1 MNDTQTGSFHILLI
15 SPNPAEN
22 RLLKSLLLQEECF
35 RVISSHGVD
44 AGLTL
49 LAKERFDACLLDLD
63 SRRGISFDPVVRLFE
78 LHPLLP
84 VVAVTRQEDEG
95 LCKKVVQMGAQDC
108 LAKGILNHEI
118 LKRVLCFSIE
128 RLRTRTFLKDSTSLF
143 QGLIESIP
151 EGVVVVSGT
160 GHIRFANAAAG
171 DILGRPA
178 PELFETV
185 FEHSL
190 EVQAPV
196 EIETVSRGGK
206 GHAEMRVVPVA
217 WENETLAVVTLRD
230 ITSRKQNEKGL
241 TQHIERLTL
250 LHHIT
255 RSIAERQDLESI
267 FNVLLDHLED
277 KLPVDFAGLWIADR
291 ESSTCSIVSTGPR
304 SQEMAAELGLETGT
318 LVNSN
323 QSVLDRNGCTEGVY
337 IPNTSR
343 EEQCWIA
350 GKLSGA
356 GLGSLALEP
365 LLLEKRLLGWLLVA
379 RVSTD
384 AFDRGELVFLQQLC
398 SHTALA
404 FRQKQLLHHL
414 QKTTGELRRTQE
426 EVMRQERLRALGQ
439 MASGIVHDI
448 NNALSPIVGYTDMLL
463 EDDSIA
469 ASPRAQ
475 KHLKHVRTAAGD
487 IMDIVTRMRA
497 FYRRHE
503 DEKKQFPVDLNA
515 IITQVV
521 QLTRPRWKD
530 MAQRKGVVIDVTTE
544 LDPELDLVKGVE
556 SELREAVTN
565 LIINSVDAMDSGGSI
580 HLGTTQKGGQV
591 LLHVSDTGTGMD
603 RTTQSRCMEPFFT
616 TKGEGGT
623 GLGLAMVYGTVKRH
637 RGSLDIESE
646 QGRGTTI
653 SLTLPVHRARE
664 KDMSEPSS
672 VQTDLPHLRILC
684 IDDEQALRTLVVE
697 MLAQEGHRVETAASG
712 EEGIAACATALKAGK
727 PFDVVIT
734 DLGMPHL
741 NGIAVTDE
749 LKRVSPQI
757 PVILLTGWDQKSV
770 ETGETS
776 NRTDYIL
783 RKPPTL
789 RGLRK
794 ALRHVLQEGS
804 SSPGDG

>member
-1 MNDTQTGSFHILLI
+1 MNDTQTGS
-15 SPNPAEN
+15 
-22 RLLKSLLLQEECF
+22 
-35 RVISSHGVD
+35 
-44 AGLTL
+44 
-49 LAKERFDACLLDLD
+49 
-63 SRRGISFDPVVRLFE
+63 
-78 LHPLLP
+78 LP
-84 VVAVTRQEDEG
+84 
-95 LCKKVVQMGAQDC
+95 
-108 LAKGILNHEI
+108 
-118 LKRVLCFSIE
+118 
-128 RLRTRTFLKDSTSLF
+128 SLF
-143 QGLIESIP
+143 QGLIENIP

-171 DILGRPA
+171 TILSRSPT
-178 PELFETV
+178 ELFGSV

-190 EVQAPV
+190 EIQGPV
-196 EIETVSRGGK
+196 EIESVSPGGK
-206 GHAEMRVVPVA
+206 VHAEMRVVPVA
-217 WENETLAVVTLRD
+217 WKNETFAVVTLRD
-230 ITSRKQNEKGL
+230 ITSRKQNEKKL

-277 KLPVDFAGLWIADR
+277 KLPVDFAGLWLADR
-291 ESSTCSIVSTGPR
+291 EGGTCSIVSTGPR
-304 SQEMAAELGLETGT
+304 SQEMASELDLETGT
-318 LVNSN
+318 LINAN
-323 QSVLDRNGCTEGVY
+323 QTVLDRNGYTEGVY
-337 IPNTSR
+337 IPDTSG

-350 GKLSGA
+350 GKLSRA
-356 GLGSLALEP
+356 GLGSLVFEP

-379 RVSTD
+379 RASAA
-384 AFDRGELVFLQQLC
+384 AFDRGELVFLRQLC

-426 EVMRQERLRALGQ
+426 EVLRQERLRALGQ

-463 EDDSIA
+463 EDDTIA
-469 ASPRAQ
+469 GSPRAQ

-487 IMDIVTRMRA
+487 IMNIVTRMRA

-503 DEKKQFPVDLNA
+503 DEDKQLPVDLNA
-515 IITQVV
+515 VITQAVD
-521 QLTRPRWKD
+521 LTRPRWKD
-530 MAQRKGVVIDVTTE
+530 MAQRRGAVIDVTTE
-544 LDPELDLVKGVE
+544 LDPELGLVKGVE

-580 HLGTTQKGGQV
+580 CLRTSRIGEQA
-591 LLHVSDTGTGMD
+591 LLHVSDTGGGMD
-603 RTTQSRCMEPFFT
+603 RTTQARCMEPFFT

-653 SLTLPVHRARE
+653 SLTLPVHRARGE
-664 KDMSEPSS
+664 SRQERLSG
-672 VQTDLPHLRILC
+672 QTDLPQLRILC
-684 IDDEQALRTLVVE
+684 IDDEQTLRDLVVE
-697 MLAQEGHRVETAASG
+697 MLEQEGHRVDTAASG
-712 EEGIAACATALKAGK
+712 EEGIAACAAALNAGK
-727 PFDVVIT
+727 PFDVVLT

-741 NGIAVTDE
+741 DGIAVTDE
-749 LKRVSPQI
+749 LKRVMPQT

-770 ETGETS
+770 ETGEPST
-776 NRTDYIL
+776 RTDYIL

-794 ALRHVLQEGS
+794 ALRHVLQEGT
-804 SSPGDG
+804 SPSGDG

>member
-1 MNDTQTGSFHILLI
+1 MTDTQTGSFHILLI

-22 RLLKSLLLQEECF
+22 QLLKGLLLQEECF
-35 RVISSHGVD
+35 RVTSSHGVD
-44 AGLTL
+44 AGLGL
-49 LAKERFDACLLDLD
+49 LANESFDACLLDLD
-63 SRRGISFDPVVRLFE
+63 SPRGVSFDPLVPLLE
-78 LHPLLP
+78 LNPLLP
-84 VVAVTRQEDEG
+84 VVALTRQEDAG

-108 LAKGILNHEI
+108 LAKGILTHEL

-128 RLRTRTFLKDSTSLF
+128 RFRARTLLKDSTSLF
-143 QGLIESIP
+143 HGLIESIP

-171 DILGRPA
+171 NILGRPA
-178 PELFETV
+178 PELFGTV

-190 EVQAPV
+190 EVQAPL
-196 EIETVSRGGK
+196 EIESVSTGGK
-206 GHAEMRVVPVA
+206 GHAEMRVVRVA

-230 ITSRKQNEKGL
+230 ITSRKQNEKEL

-255 RSIAERQDLESI
+255 QSIAERQDLESI
-267 FNVLLDHLED
+267 INVLLHHLED
-277 KLPVDFAGLWIADR
+277 KLPVDFAGLWLADR
-291 ESSTCSIVSTGPR
+291 ESGTCSIVATGPL
-304 SQEMAAELGLETGT
+304 SQELAAEMDLEAGT
-318 LVNSN
+318 LVDTTQTVLN
-323 QSVLDRNGCTEGVY
+323 QEGCSEGIY
-337 IPNTSR
+337 IPNTSG
-343 EEQCWIA
+343 EKQCWIA
-350 GKLSGA
+350 DKLSRA
-356 GLGSLALEP
+356 GLGSLAFEP
-365 LLLEKRLLGWLLVA
+365 LLLEKRLVGWVLVA
-379 RVSTD
+379 RVPAV
-384 AFDRGELVFLQQLC
+384 AFDPEELVFLQQLC

-426 EVMRQERLRALGQ
+426 EILRQERLRALGQ

-469 ASPRAQ
+469 GSPRAQ

-503 DEKKQFPVDLNA
+503 DEKKQLPVDLNA
-515 IITQVV
+515 VITQAVD
-521 QLTRPRWKD
+521 LTRPRWKD
-530 MAQRKGVVIDVTTE
+530 MAQRKGAVIDVTTE
-544 LDPELDLVKGVE
+544 LDPEPGLVKGVE

-580 HLGTTQKGGQV
+580 RLRTSQKGGQV
-591 LLHVSDTGTGMD
+591 LLQVSDTGAGMD

-616 TKGEGGT
+616 TKGQGGT

-637 RGSLDIESE
+637 RGSLDIESG

-653 SLTLPVHRARE
+653 SLTLPLHRTRE
-664 KDMSEPSS
+664 RNKPEPSS
-672 VQTDLPHLRILC
+672 MQTDLPHLRILC
-684 IDDEQALRTLVVE
+684 IDDEQALRDLAVE
-697 MLAQEGHRVETAASG
+697 MLEQEGHQVDTAASG
-712 EEGIAACATALKAGK
+712 KEGIAACATALKSGK

-749 LKRVSPQI
+749 LKRVSPQT
-757 PVILLTGWDQKSV
+757 PVILLTGWDQTSV
-770 ETGETS
+770 ETGEPST
-776 NRTDYIL
+776 RTDYIL

-789 RGLRK
+789 RGLRR

-804 SSPGDG
+804 SPAGDG